1 MLDRVNELKKLLNDY
16 SYKYY
21 VLDRP
26 EISDFEYDSP
36 SVSLS

>member
-1 MLDRVNELKKLLNDY
+1 MLERVAELRKLLNDY

-26 EISDFEYDSP
+26 EISDFMILFIEN
-36 SVSLS
+36 L